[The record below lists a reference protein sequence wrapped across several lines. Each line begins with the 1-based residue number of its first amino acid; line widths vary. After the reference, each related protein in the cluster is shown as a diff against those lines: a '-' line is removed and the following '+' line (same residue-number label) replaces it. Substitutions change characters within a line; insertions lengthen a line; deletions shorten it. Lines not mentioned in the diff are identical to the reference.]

1 MKLLS
6 PMSATVLE
14 GETMIERPATAAVA
28 ALEPLRF
35 RSLLAFGSG
44 TAGVAFFMIPTA
56 SLMLFYF
63 TDVAGISAAV
73 AGIVI
78 LLMRGLDAVV
88 DIPLGLIIDKWKPG
102 RFGKF
107 RRWLLLIPIPILI
120 TTVALFSIPQLG
132 PVGTV
137 AWAVVAYS
145 MFGVLYSCL
154 DIPLGSIGA
163 SMSQRPEDRTKLSSA
178 RSITL
183 LGVQTLVIALVL
195 PMLTP
200 DKDLRTVF
208 TVTILIL
215 GVIGTTLVVTAAL
228 GTRERVARPTES
240 VSARDGLRMLISNRP
255 LLIISFTAFLCFS
268 AAAVFNGAMIYYMRD
283 ILGALALAPVVSG
296 ISFALTITA
305 ALLAPWLV
313 RRVGKRRTFFIAAA
327 TSLAG
332 TITLLFT
339 GGVPVGFVGIG
350 LFNGGLGLIV
360 VMCFSMQADT
370 VEYGQWRTGI
380 RAEGTAFAVFAFV
393 TKWAASLGGAL
404 GAFVLAGGGYV
415 AGQESQ
421 SGETLT
427 AIRMSF
433 AGVPAVLVLLAI
445 VLVCFYPLSDAR
457 FTQIARELEERD
469 SPDGATSAAP
479 GDHGSLVGAG
489 WSSERV
495 SSAAETRQ

>member
-1 MKLLS
+1 MTERAS
-6 PMSATVLE
+6 TETVSASQ
-14 GETMIERPATAAVA
+14 
-28 ALEPLRF
+28 PLRF
-35 RSLLAFGSG
+35 RSLAAFGSG

-73 AGIVI
+73 AGVII

-107 RRWLLLIPIPILI
+107 RRWLLIIPIPLLI

-145 MFGVLYSCL
+145 LFGVLYSCL

-163 SMSQRPEDRTKLSSA
+163 SMTQRPADRTKLSSA

-183 LGVQTLVIALVL
+183 LGVQTLVVALVL

-200 DKDLRTVF
+200 DRDLRTVF

-215 GVIGTTLVVTAAL
+215 GVIGTILVVTAAF
-228 GTRERVARPTES
+228 GTRERVARPSGS
-240 VSARDGLRMLISNRP
+240 VSARDGLHMLITNRP
-255 LLIISFTAFLCFS
+255 LLIISFAAFLCFS

-283 ILGALALAPVVSG
+283 ILGALQLAPIVSG
-296 ISFALTITA
+296 ISFALTVTA
-305 ALLAPWLV
+305 AMLAPWLV
-313 RRVGKRRTFFIAAA
+313 RRIGKRRTFFVAAT

-332 TITLLFT
+332 TIVLLFAD
-339 GGVPVGFVGIG
+339 GVVAGFTGIG

-360 VMCFSMQADT
+360 VMCFAMQADT
-370 VEYGQWRTGI
+370 VEFGQWRTGV
-380 RAEGTAFAVFAFV
+380 RAEAVAFAVFAFV

-404 GAFVLAGGGYV
+404 GAFVLAWGGYV
-415 AGQESQ
+415 AGQAIQ
-421 SGETLT
+421 SETALGG
-427 AIRMSF
+427 IRMSF
-433 AGVPAVLVLLAI
+433 AAVPAVLVALGI
-445 VLVCFYPLSDAR
+445 VLVAFYPLTDAR
-457 FTQIARELEERD
+457 FAEIARELELRESDD
-469 SPDGATSAAP
+469 SGSSREAAHVAASA
-479 GDHGSLVGAG
+479 
-489 WSSERV
+489 
-495 SSAAETRQ
+495 Q

>member
-1 MKLLS
+1 MTER
-6 PMSATVLE
+6 ARTDAVTVLE
-14 GETMIERPATAAVA
+14 
-28 ALEPLRF
+28 PLKL

-56 SLMLFYF
+56 SILLFYF

-73 AGIVI
+73 AGVI
-78 LLMRGLDAVV
+78 LLLMRGLDAVV
-88 DIPLGLIIDKWKPG
+88 DIPLGLVIDRWKPG

-107 RRWLLLIPIPILI
+107 RRWLLIIPIPILL

-145 MFGVLYSCL
+145 LFGVLYSCL

-163 SMSQRPEDRTKLSSA
+163 SMSQRPADRTKLSSA

-183 LGVQTLVIALVL
+183 LGVQTLVTALVL

-200 DKDLRTVF
+200 DRDLRTVF

-215 GVIGTTLVVTAAL
+215 GVIGVVLVVTSAL
-228 GTRERVARPTES
+228 GTRERVARPSGS
-240 VSARDGLRMLISNRP
+240 VSARDGLRMLITNRP

-296 ISFALTITA
+296 VSFALTVIA

-313 RRVGKRRTFFIAAA
+313 RRLGKRRTFFVAAA

-332 TITLLFT
+332 SIVLIFSGDVASGFT
-339 GGVPVGFVGIG
+339 GIG

-360 VMCFSMQADT
+360 VMTFSMQADT
-370 VEYGQWRTGI
+370 VEYGEWRTGV

-415 AGQESQ
+415 AGQQVQAEAALW
-421 SGETLT
+421 G
-427 AIRMSF
+427 IRASF
-433 AGVPAVLVLLAI
+433 AGLPAVLVLLAI
-445 VLVCFYPLSDAR
+445 VLVCFYPLTDAR
-457 FTQIARELEERD
+457 FATIARELAARD
-469 SPDGATSAAP
+469 AAAAVPEVSARA
-479 GDHGSLVGAG
+479 S
-489 WSSERV
+489 R
-495 SSAAETRQ
+495 AADPRS

>member
-1 MKLLS
+1 MTERA
-6 PMSATVLE
+6 ATE
-14 GETMIERPATAAVA
+14 AVNILA
-28 ALEPLRF
+28 PLKF
-35 RSLLAFGSG
+35 RSLLAFGAG

-73 AGIVI
+73 AGVI
-78 LLMRGLDAVV
+78 LLLMRGLDAVV

-107 RRWLLLIPIPILI
+107 RRWLLIIPIPILI
-120 TTVALFSIPQLG
+120 TTVALFSIPELG
-132 PVGTV
+132 PVATV

-145 MFGVLYSCL
+145 LFGILYSCL
-154 DIPLGSIGA
+154 DIPLGSVGA

-183 LGVQTLVIALVL
+183 LGVQTLVVGLVL

-200 DKDLRTVF
+200 DRDLRTVF
-208 TVTILIL
+208 TLTILTL
-215 GVIGTTLVVTAAL
+215 GVVGTILVVTAAL
-228 GTRERVARPTES
+228 GTRERVPRPSGS
-240 VSARDGLRMLISNRP
+240 VTARDGLRMLITNRP
-255 LLIISFTAFLCFS
+255 LLIISFTACLCFS

-283 ILGALALAPVVSG
+283 ILGALPLAPVVSA
-296 ISFALTITA
+296 ISFALTVTA

-313 RRVGKRRTFFIAAA
+313 RRIGKRRTFFIAAG

-332 TITLLFT
+332 AITLMWADGVAAGFT
-339 GGVPVGFVGIG
+339 GIG

-370 VEYGQWRTGI
+370 VEYGQWRTGV

-404 GAFVLAGGGYV
+404 GAFALAGGGYV
-415 AGQESQ
+415 AGQAVQAESALA
-421 SGETLT
+421 S
-427 AIRMSF
+427 IRASF
-433 AGVPAVLVLLAI
+433 AGVPAALVVLAI
-445 VLVCFYPLSDAR
+445 ILVCFYPLTDAR
-457 FTQIARELEERD
+457 FAAIARDLDQHERITQAENEPGESAGTAEPGSD
-469 SPDGATSAAP
+469 SGVTEPRLPGAA
-479 GDHGSLVGAG
+479 
-489 WSSERV
+489 R
-495 SSAAETRQ
+495 